1 MTEAL
6 DAPWKPKYNPWLIAL
21 TVTLATFMEVLDTSI
36 ANVSLPHIAGN
47 LSASQEES
55 AWVLTSYLVSNAIIL
70 PISAWLST
78 IIGRK
83 RFYMSCVL
91 LFTVASFLCGL
102 APSLG
107 MLIFFR
113 VLQGVGGGG
122 LQPSEQAILADT
134 FPASKRG
141 MAFAV
146 YGMAVVLAPA
156 IGPTLGGYITDNYSW
171 RWIFYVNVPIGLI
184 SLFLTNRLV
193 EDPPFLKR
201 EQARRRGIRADYVGL
216 GLLTLAIASLQI
228 AFDKGQESDWF
239 SSRWITSL
247 IVLAGYA
254 FLVWVVWEWNH
265 PNPVVDI
272 RMFKMRNFAT
282 AMFFSFT
289 VGIVLYGTTFM
300 IPQFLQVQL
309 GYPAVVAG
317 ESLAGGGFIMIMVL
331 PFVGQ
336 MVSRV
341 DPRKMM
347 AFGFVSI
354 SAAMYYMSTLVS
366 LTMDFRAAFLMRT
379 LQMFGLAFIFVPQ
392 NVLAYVGVPREK
404 NNQIS
409 SMNSFMRNVGGSI
422 GIALISTSIARVA
435 QRRRSYMVAHATP
448 GTPQYDSFIA
458 GISRTFQGHG
468 AGSVDATHQA
478 YGLASYI
485 IDRQATTIAYV
496 EVISILSLIILALVP
511 FLLIMKRNR
520 ALSSEQTAV
529 H

>member
-1 MTEAL
+1 VTETL
-6 DAPWKPKYNPWLIAL
+6 EAPWKPKYNPWLIAL

-83 RFYMSCVL
+83 RFYMSCVA
-91 LFTVASFLCGL
+91 LFTVSSFLCGL

-156 IGPTLGGYITDNYSW
+156 IGPTLGGYITDNFSW

-201 EQARRRGIRADYVGL
+201 EQERRRGICADYVGL

-228 AFDKGQESDWF
+228 ALDKGQESDWF

-247 IVLAGYA
+247 IILAGYA
-254 FLVWVVWEWNH
+254 FLVWIVWEWNH

-272 RMFKMRNFAT
+272 HMFKMRNFAT

-331 PFVGQ
+331 PFVGT

-347 AFGFVSI
+347 AFGFLSI

-435 QRRRSYMVAHATP
+435 QKRRNFMVAHATP
-448 GTPQYDSFIA
+448 GSPAYDGFV
-458 GISRTFQGHG
+458 GGMTHTLQGKG
-468 AGSVDATHQA
+468 ASSVDAARQA
-478 YGLASYI
+478 HGIVSFM

-496 EVISILSLIILALVP
+496 EVISILAVIILCLVP

-520 ALSSEQTAV
+520 PAVGEQTAI

>member
-1 MTEAL
+1 MTDTL

-47 LSASQEES
+47 LSVSQEES
-55 AWVLTSYLVSNAIIL
+55 TWVLTSYLVSNAIIL

-83 RFYMSCVL
+83 RFYMTCVA
-91 LFTVASFLCGL
+91 LFTLSSFLCGL

-113 VLQGVGGGG
+113 ILQGVGGGG

-156 IGPTLGGYITDNYSW
+156 IGPTLGGYITDNFNW
-171 RWIFYVNVPIGLI
+171 RWIFYINVPIGLF

-201 EQARRRGIRADYVGL
+201 EQQRRRGIRADYVGL

-228 AFDKGQESDWF
+228 ALDKGQESDWF
-239 SSRWITSL
+239 SSRWITAL
-247 IVLAGYA
+247 VVLAAYA
-254 FLVWVVWEWNH
+254 FVVWIVWEWHH

-272 RMFKMRNFAT
+272 RMFQRRNFAT
-282 AMFFSFT
+282 AMFNSFT
-289 VGIVLYGTTFM
+289 VGIVLYGTTVM

-309 GYPAVVAG
+309 GYPAVKAG
-317 ESLAGGGFIMIMVL
+317 EALAGGGFVMICIL
-331 PFVGQ
+331 PFVGT
-336 MVSRV
+336 MVSHI

-347 AFGFVSI
+347 AFGFISI
-354 SAAMYYMSTLVS
+354 AAAMYYMSTLFS

-379 LQMFGLAFIFVPQ
+379 LQMFVLAFVFVPQ

-404 NNQIS
+404 NNQVS

-422 GIALISTSIARVA
+422 GIALISTSIARMA
-435 QRRRSYMVAHATP
+435 QRRRYFMVGHATP
-448 GTPQYDSFIA
+448 GAPP
-458 GISRTFQGHG
+458 FQGLVGGLSQTLQKQG

-478 YGLASYI
+478 YGIVSYL
-485 IDRQATTIAYV
+485 IDRQATTTAYV
-496 EVISILSLIILALVP
+496 EVISILAVIILCLVP
-511 FLLIMKRNR
+511 FLLIMKRSQP
-520 ALSSEQTAV
+520 AAGEQTVV

>member
-1 MTEAL
+1 MTDTF

-21 TVTLATFMEVLDTSI
+21 TVTMATFMEVLDTSI

-55 AWVLTSYLVSNAIIL
+55 TWVLTSYLVSNAIIL

-83 RFYMSCVL
+83 RFYMTCVA
-91 LFTVASFLCGL
+91 LFTTSSFLCGL

-113 VLQGVGGGG
+113 ILQGVGGGG

-134 FPASKRG
+134 FPAAKRG

-156 IGPTLGGYITDNYSW
+156 IGPTLGGYITDNFNW
-171 RWIFYVNVPIGLI
+171 RWIFYVNVPIGLL

-201 EQARRRGIRADYVGL
+201 EQERRRSIRADYVGL

-228 AFDKGQESDWF
+228 ALDKGQESDWF
-239 SSRWITSL
+239 SSRGITTL
-247 IVLAGYA
+247 IILAAYV
-254 FLVWVVWEWNH
+254 FLVWIVWEWHH

-272 RMFKMRNFAT
+272 RMFQRRNFAT

-289 VGIVLYGTTFM
+289 VGIVLYGTTVM

-317 ESLAGGGFIMIMVL
+317 EALAGGGFVMLCVL
-331 PFVGQ
+331 PFVGT

-347 AFGFVSI
+347 AFGFLSI
-354 SAAMYYMSTLVS
+354 SAAMYYMSTLFS

-409 SMNSFMRNVGGSI
+409 SMNSFMRNIGGSI

-435 QRRRSYMVAHATP
+435 QRRRYSMVARATP
-448 GTPQYDSFIA
+448 GTPPYDRLMA
-458 GISRTFQGHG
+458 GLSQTFQAKG
-468 AGSVDATHQA
+468 AGSVEAARQA
-478 YGLASYI
+478 HGLVSSI

-496 EVISILSLIILALVP
+496 EVISILAVIVVCLVP
-511 FLLIMKRNR
+511 FLLIMRRNR
-520 ALSSEQTAV
+520 PAVGDQTAI

>member
-1 MTEAL
+1 VTETL
-6 DAPWKPKYNPWLIAL
+6 EAPWKPRYNPWLIAL

-83 RFYMSCVL
+83 RFYMSCVA
-91 LFTVASFLCGL
+91 LFTVSSFLCGL

-156 IGPTLGGYITDNYSW
+156 IGPTLGGYITDNFSW

-184 SLFLTNRLV
+184 SMFLTNRLV

-201 EQARRRGIRADYVGL
+201 EQERRRGIRADYVGL

-228 AFDKGQESDWF
+228 ALDKGQESDWF

-247 IVLAGYA
+247 IILAGYA
-254 FLVWVVWEWNH
+254 FLVWIVWEWNH

-272 RMFKMRNFAT
+272 HMFKMRNFAT

-331 PFVGQ
+331 PFVGT

-347 AFGFVSI
+347 AFGFLSI

-435 QRRRSYMVAHATP
+435 QKRRNFMVAHATP
-448 GTPQYDSFIA
+448 GSPPYDGFV
-458 GISRTFQGHG
+458 GGMTRTLQGKG
-468 AGSVDATHQA
+468 ASSVDAARQA
-478 YGLASYI
+478 HGIVSFM

-496 EVISILSLIILALVP
+496 EVISVLAVIILCLVP

-520 ALSSEQTAV
+520 PAVGEQTAI

>member
-1 MTEAL
+1 
-6 DAPWKPKYNPWLIAL
+6 
-21 TVTLATFMEVLDTSI
+21 V
-36 ANVSLPHIAGN
+36 
-47 LSASQEES
+47 
-55 AWVLTSYLVSNAIIL
+55 
-70 PISAWLST
+70 
-78 IIGRK
+78 
-83 RFYMSCVL
+83 
-91 LFTVASFLCGL
+91 
-102 APSLG
+102 
-107 MLIFFR
+107 
-113 VLQGVGGGG
+113 
-122 LQPSEQAILADT
+122 ILA
-134 FPASKRG
+134 A
-141 MAFAV
+141 
-146 YGMAVVLAPA
+146 
-156 IGPTLGGYITDNYSW
+156 
-171 RWIFYVNVPIGLI
+171 
-184 SLFLTNRLV
+184 
-193 EDPPFLKR
+193 
-201 EQARRRGIRADYVGL
+201 
-216 GLLTLAIASLQI
+216 
-228 AFDKGQESDWF
+228 
-239 SSRWITSL
+239 
-247 IVLAGYA
+247 YA
-254 FLVWVVWEWNH
+254 FLVWIVWEWHH

-272 RMFKMRNFAT
+272 RMFKRRNFAT

-289 VGIVLYGTTFM
+289 VGIVLYGTTVM

-317 ESLAGGGFIMIMVL
+317 EALAGGGFVMMCVL
-331 PFVGQ
+331 PFVGT

-354 SAAMYYMSTLVS
+354 SAAMYYMSTLFS

-435 QRRRSYMVAHATP
+435 QRRRFSMVAHATP
-448 GTPQYDSFIA
+448 GTPQYDSLVA
-458 GISRTFQGHG
+458 GLSKTFEGKG

-478 YGLASYI
+478 YGLVSYI

-496 EVISILSLIILALVP
+496 EVISVLAVIILCLVP

-520 ALSSEQTAV
+520 PATGEQTVV

>member
-6 DAPWKPKYNPWLIAL
+6 DAAWKPKYNPWLIAL

-83 RFYMSCVL
+83 RFYMSCVT
-91 LFTVASFLCGL
+91 LFTISSFLCGL

-156 IGPTLGGYITDNYSW
+156 IGPTLGGYITDNFSW
-171 RWIFYVNVPIGLI
+171 RWIFYINVPIGLI

-201 EQARRRGIRADYVGL
+201 EQQRRRGIRADYVGL

-228 AFDKGQESDWF
+228 ALDKGQESDWF

-254 FLVWVVWEWNH
+254 FLVWIVWEWNH

-272 RMFKMRNFAT
+272 HMFKMRNFAT

-317 ESLAGGGFIMIMVL
+317 ESLAGGGFIMIMIL

-347 AFGFVSI
+347 AFGFISI
-354 SAAMYYMSTLVS
+354 ASAMYYMSTLVS

-435 QRRRSYMVAHATP
+435 QKRRNFMVAHATP
-448 GTPQYDSFIA
+448 GTPQYDSFVA
-458 GISRTFQGHG
+458 GMSKTLQGQG
-468 AGSVDATHQA
+468 SGSVDATHKA
-478 YGLASYI
+478 YGMLSSL

-496 EVISILSLIILALVP
+496 EVISILAVIILSLVP
-511 FLLIMKRNR
+511 FLLIMKRNKQ
-520 ALSSEQTAV
+520 ATAEQTAV

>member
-1 MTEAL
+1 MTDTIE
-6 DAPWKPKYNPWLIAL
+6 APWKPKFNPWLIAL

-36 ANVSLPHIAGN
+36 ANVSLPHIAGS

-55 AWVLTSYLVSNAIIL
+55 TWVLTSYLVSNAIIL

-83 RFYMSCVL
+83 RFYMTCVG
-91 LFTVASFLCGL
+91 LFTVSSFLCGL

-156 IGPTLGGYITDNYSW
+156 IGPTLGGYITDNYNW

-201 EQARRRGIRADYVGL
+201 EQERRRGIRADYVGL
-216 GLLTLAIASLQI
+216 GLITLAIASLQI
-228 AFDKGQESDWF
+228 ALDKGQEADWF

-247 IVLAGYA
+247 MVTAGYA
-254 FLVWVVWEWNH
+254 FLVWIVWEWHH

-272 RMFKMRNFAT
+272 RMFKRRNFAT

-289 VGIVLYGTTFM
+289 VGIVLYGTTVM

-317 ESLAGGGFIMIMVL
+317 EALAGGGFIMIMVL
-331 PFVGQ
+331 PFVGT

-347 AFGFVSI
+347 AFGFVCI
-354 SAAMYYMSTLVS
+354 SAAMYYMSTLFS

-392 NVLAYVGVPREK
+392 NVLAYVGIPREK

-422 GIALISTSIARVA
+422 GIALISTSIARIA
-435 QRRRSYMVAHATP
+435 QRRRYTMVANTTP
-448 GTPQYDSFIA
+448 GSPAYENLVGGLTQTYQN
-458 GISRTFQGHG
+458 QGFSG
-468 AGSVDATHQA
+468 VDAAHKA
-478 YGLASYI
+478 HGMVSLM
-485 IDRQATTIAYV
+485 IDQQATTLGYV
-496 EVISILSLIILALVP
+496 EVISILAVIILCLVP

-520 ALSSEQTAV
+520 PAAGELPAA